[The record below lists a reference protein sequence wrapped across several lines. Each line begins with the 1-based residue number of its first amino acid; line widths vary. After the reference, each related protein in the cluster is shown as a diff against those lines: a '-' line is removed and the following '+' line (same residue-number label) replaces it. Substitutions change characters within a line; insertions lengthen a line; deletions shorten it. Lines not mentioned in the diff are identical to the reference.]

1 MTGFFF
7 QEEKAS
13 PPSSRE
19 GEGKKYC
26 HPESSEGTSLTSSSR
41 EGEGK
46 KSCHPES
53 SEGTSLT
60 SSSREGEGKKTV
72 IQNAL

>member
-46 KSCHPES
+46 NP
-53 SEGTSLT
+53 
-60 SSSREGEGKKTV
+60 V
-72 IQNAL
+72 ILNGL